1 MCRRPVA
8 VIPLRTRFLP
18 GDVIGLLRASPAVLT
33 ELRPGGIRRF
43 AGLRRSAR
51 PSPHSCGRGSDT
63 PQRRDRSP
71 HGAFGTPSPVH
82 LGSPRP
88 GLRTAPGPGL
98 RGAHQVAS
106 PVSPDTLTIPPSV
119 TEPVISESATTQAV
133 PHSRARAGAWP
144 SGLPCSMMRGTP
156 TSASHPPGRACVGY
170 QGPRPPRP
178 DSVEICLSAYYPY
191 RPVTGAGR
199 RAEALPGVFADR
211 ASGCAPRYADRM
223 AEGTRAGAAGRPTG
237 EREAGGRDR
246 LLVYLGQARMD
257 DVVRVFEY
265 ACVRELP
272 AVGQDQAPQLVHVAD
287 VHDRAVH
294 FGQCCAGLRFRQLG
308 FHLAAMCGRAT
319 VSQVGCGLASA
330 GGGGR
335 MQGAQRC
342 AGHAEPPQEAAN
354 PVGID
359 GIIEPARLRQ
369 PIPVL
374 SARK

>member
-1 MCRRPVA
+1 
-8 VIPLRTRFLP
+8 
-18 GDVIGLLRASPAVLT
+18 
-33 ELRPGGIRRF
+33 
-43 AGLRRSAR
+43 
-51 PSPHSCGRGSDT
+51 
-63 PQRRDRSP
+63 
-71 HGAFGTPSPVH
+71 
-82 LGSPRP
+82 
-88 GLRTAPGPGL
+88 
-98 RGAHQVAS
+98 
-106 PVSPDTLTIPPSV
+106 
-119 TEPVISESATTQAV
+119 
-133 PHSRARAGAWP
+133 
-144 SGLPCSMMRGTP
+144 
-156 TSASHPPGRACVGY
+156 
-170 QGPRPPRP
+170 
-178 DSVEICLSAYYPY
+178 
-191 RPVTGAGR
+191 
-199 RAEALPGVFADR
+199 
-211 ASGCAPRYADRM
+211 M